1 MLVEAEGF
9 RQELAQR
16 LQQSGLYRGLETE
29 KIFAAL
35 IVAGLSGQ
43 AMQATEI
50 GAPLPERERRM
61 FFEILFEEVPEGSWD
76 EAESCLEALREK
88 QVERELAQLQREIES
103 NPTGEALRGLLA
115 RKQDLL
121 KRRVAG

>member
-1 MLVEAEGF
+1 
-9 RQELAQR
+9 
-16 LQQSGLYRGLETE
+16 
-29 KIFAAL
+29 
-35 IVAGLSGQ
+35 
-43 AMQATEI
+43 
-50 GAPLPERERRM
+50 
-61 FFEILFEEVPEGSWD
+61 LFEEVPEGSWE